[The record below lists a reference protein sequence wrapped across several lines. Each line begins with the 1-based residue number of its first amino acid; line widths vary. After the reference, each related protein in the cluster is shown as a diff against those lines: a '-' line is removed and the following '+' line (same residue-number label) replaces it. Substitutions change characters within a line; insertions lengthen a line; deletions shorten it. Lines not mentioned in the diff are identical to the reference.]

1 MTYPKW
7 IDALQPVSPQAA
19 AEFYEVAR
27 AVIARHQ
34 GSTDSK
40 ISHSRLIVQAVTEFE
55 PWEDDLI
62 ALEIWTGPD
71 VVSVL
76 LLVDHRERVFRDATG
91 WHLPRNPLPLKGA
104 SAFGGRVPMSPI
116 RRAREF
122 LFGPVGL

>member
-1 MTYPKW
+1 MTCPKW

-27 AVIARHQ
+27 AVIAHHR

-40 ISHSRLIVQAVTEFE
+40 ISHNLLIVQAVTEFE
-55 PWEDDLI
+55 PWEDDLV

-76 LLVDHRERVFRDATG
+76 LLVDHRERIFRDATG
-91 WHLPRNPLPLKGA
+91 WQLPRNPLPLKGA